1 MKKRSIFIILVIFVL
16 FAFAGCDGNLGDI
29 FNIDSGSKS
38 SKNWLCFTSNEG
50 SSTITTNLTDN
61 GTTLS
66 EPIPVIEYS
75 IDNGS
80 SWKAY
85 KFNIYD
91 YSTHQLTSEG
101 TTVTLAKGEKVYLRA
116 KSKNDSFCY
125 TDDITIRNIRF
136 VMTGDI
142 AASGN
147 IMSLLDKKCALK
159 KIPCKVCF
167 LSLFE
172 DCTVL
177 TSAPELPATGLEEA
191 CYSDMFKGCT
201 ALVSAPALPAAEISS
216 SCYASM
222 FENCSALETA
232 PDLPAVSLK
241 YHCYEYMFRGC
252 TALKSMKVYFN
263 SWRDDYPSTAD
274 WVHYVPEGGTFYYK
288 KGLDVSTESN
298 NKVPTGWT
306 KTEF

>member
-1 MKKRSIFIILVIFVL
+1 MKRNFFTILAICVL
-16 FAFAGCDGNLGDI
+16 FSFAGCDGDMGNIFSLG
-29 FNIDSGSKS
+29 SGSNS
-38 SKNWLCFTSNEG
+38 SKNWLCFTSNEDN
-50 SSTITTNLTDN
+50 STITTKMTEDL
-61 GTTLS
+61 GTLS
-66 EPIPVIEYS
+66 EPIPVIVYS
-75 IDNGS
+75 VDNGET
-80 SWKAY
+80 WKN
-85 KFNIYD
+85 FTFSFYD
-91 YSTHQLTSEG
+91 NSTHQFTSEG
-101 TTVTLAKGEKVYLRA
+101 TTVTLAKGEKLYLRA

-125 TDDITIRNIRF
+125 TDDFTTRNIRF

-159 KIPCKVCF
+159 KIPCKICF

-177 TSAPELPATGLEEA
+177 TSAPQLPATGLEEA

-201 ALVSAPALPAAEISS
+201 ALVSAPALPATEISS
-216 SCYASM
+216 SCYSSM
-222 FENCSALETA
+222 FENCSALEKA
-232 PDLPAVSLK
+232 PDLPAESLK
-241 YHCYEYMFRGC
+241 YSCYNYMFRGC

-263 SWRDDYPSTAD
+263 SWRDDLQCTAD

-288 KGLDVSTESN
+288 SGLDVSKKNN

-306 KTEF
+306 ATQF

>member
-16 FAFAGCDGNLGDI
+16 FAFAGCDGDLGDI

-66 EPIPVIEYS
+66 KPIPVIEYS

-201 ALVSAPALPAAEISS
+201 ALVSAPALPATEISS